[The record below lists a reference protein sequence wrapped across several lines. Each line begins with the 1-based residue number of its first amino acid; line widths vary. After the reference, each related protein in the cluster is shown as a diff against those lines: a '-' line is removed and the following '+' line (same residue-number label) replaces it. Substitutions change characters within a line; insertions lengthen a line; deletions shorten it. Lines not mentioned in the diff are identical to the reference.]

1 MPGVPVARINRLIAQ
16 PDINPTQDAVRRA
29 GSQRFDSNMGM
40 TAWVLIVGNVS
51 TVCIAHPEG
60 TRVSA

>member
-16 PDINPTQDAVRRA
+16 PDITPTQDAVRQT
-29 GSQRFDSNMGM
+29 GSQRFDSTMEM
-40 TAWVLIVGNVS
+40 TAWVLLVGNMP
-51 TVCIAHPEG
+51 TACIAHQEG